1 MEKLK
6 ISYRKDS
13 IRINGKVCKSKKSAM
28 KELSDFLSL
37 YPFKHRKNSG
47 KKVKI
52 FCVENGKTY
61 RCAHDAENDLGLI
74 RDTVSR
80 CAGKRNKNGKL
91 KIVKGYHFERV

>member
-13 IRINGKVCKSKKSAM
+13 IRINGKVCKSKKAAM
-28 KELSDFLSL
+28 KELSE

-47 KKVKI
+47 KKIKI

-74 RDTVSR
+74 VSR
-80 CAGKRNKNGKL
+80 CAGKR
-91 KIVKGYHFERV
+91 KIEKSERIPL